1 MDRTNE
7 RRLTAVS
14 GAGMDRAL
22 PPRRSWLRGARLG
35 ALVAVAAALAV
46 AGYLL
51 LRPEPQRTLAVE
63 DDRITIAPVVRGRF
77 DDYVQIRA
85 RALPARTTFVDTA
98 QGGQVEAIHVEDGAT
113 VAKGQLLIELSNTA
127 LQLDAISREAQITE
141 QLNNLRG
148 LELAHEQNRL
158 ANKREMVEVDY
169 QIARLRRQI
178 GRSEQLAG
186 DGVVPRGEQE
196 DLNEELS
203 YYRRRRTV
211 QLESF
216 HAADRLQR
224 AQLVQLRAAATQL
237 NENLEVA
244 RRNLDSLNV
253 KASAPGQL
261 TAFTLEVGQSLAQGE
276 RIAQIDDP
284 SRYKLTAEVDEF
296 YLNRVD
302 IGQRA
307 ECELDGKSYRLKV
320 AKIRPQ
326 VQNGRFEADL
336 MFDGA
341 AATGMRR
348 GQTAQLKLQL
358 GQPTDAVLVPNAA
371 FYSDTGGSWVFVVT
385 SDRRHAVRRTVRLG
399 RRNPQY
405 IEVLDGLQ
413 PGEQIV
419 TSPYTNYVDTD
430 RLELTR

>member
-148 LELAHEQNRL
+148 LELAQEQTRLVHE
-158 ANKREMVEVDY
+158 REMVEVQY
-169 QIARLRRQI
+169 QIKRLTRQMAS
-178 GRSEQLAG
+178 SESLVG
-186 DGVVPRGEQE
+186 SGVSPR
-196 DLNEELS
+196 N
-203 YYRRRRTV
+203 
-211 QLESF
+211 
-216 HAADRLQR
+216 
-224 AQLVQLRAAATQL
+224 
-237 NENLEVA
+237 
-244 RRNLDSLNV
+244 
-253 KASAPGQL
+253 
-261 TAFTLEVGQSLAQGE
+261 
-276 RIAQIDDP
+276 
-284 SRYKLTAEVDEF
+284 
-296 YLNRVD
+296 
-302 IGQRA
+302 
-307 ECELDGKSYRLKV
+307 ELDDMKDELAYYHKRLKV
-320 AKIRPQ
+320 
-326 VQNGRFEADL
+326 
-336 MFDGA
+336 
-341 AATGMRR
+341 
-348 GQTAQLKLQL
+348 QT
-358 GQPTDAVLVPNAA
+358 
-371 FYSDTGGSWVFVVT
+371 
-385 SDRRHAVRRTVRLG
+385 
-399 RRNPQY
+399 
-405 IEVLDGLQ
+405 
-413 PGEQIV
+413 
-419 TSPYTNYVDTD
+419 
-430 RLELTR
+430 